1 MKLKKI
7 IIIKMLCFLVLLS
20 YAHSET
26 NLSLEDGMA
35 KAQFVV
41 YGGIKSFKYT
51 FIYKDKEI
59 GGEEALKLIKSIPS
73 NETQVVIKYTVVV
86 DVEKTIK
93 GSIGVG
99 PVVFTW
105 QDLAD
110 SMSPHINVPMIHEDK
125 RKFFWYS
132 IDPIQHEY
140 LQYSVNIFAAELNDP
155 QIPKLFGVPNQK
167 GTNHQRTDKPS
178 PPGDNNALEHEGK

>member
-1 MKLKKI
+1 MKEVSDMKLKKI
-7 IIIKMLCFLVLLS
+7 IIIKILFFLFLLS
-20 YAHSET
+20 NAHSET

-59 GGEEALKLIKSIPS
+59 GEEEALKLIKTIPS
-73 NETQVVIKYTVVV
+73 NETHVVVKYTVIV

-93 GSIGVG
+93 GSIGEGLVT
-99 PVVFTW
+99 FTW

-110 SMSPHINVPMIHEDK
+110 SMSPHINVPTIHEEE

-132 IDPIQHEY
+132 IDPIQHKY
-140 LQYSVNIFAAELNDP
+140 LKTSVSIFAAELNNP
-155 QIPKLFGVPNQK
+155 QIPKLFGVPN
-167 GTNHQRTDKPS
+167 
-178 PPGDNNALEHEGK
+178 

>member
-1 MKLKKI
+1 MYKILTI
-7 IIIKMLCFLVLLS
+7 IITFLFC
-20 YAHSET
+20 YT
-26 NLSLEDGMA
+26 NSKADADSSREDGMA

-41 YGGIKSFKYT
+41 YGGIKSFTYT

-59 GGEEALKLIKSIPS
+59 GKEEALKLIKTIPW

-93 GSIGVG
+93 GSIGMG

-110 SMSPHINVPMIHEDK
+110 SKSPHINVPLIHEDK

-132 IDPIQHEY
+132 VDPIQHEY
-140 LQYSVNIFAAELNDP
+140 LQTSVSIYAAELNDP
-155 QIPKLFGVPNQK
+155 QIPKVFGVPNQK
-167 GTNHQRTDKPS
+167 GVDK
-178 PPGDNNALEHEGK
+178 